1 MDHGVAV
8 GEPESERLGQA
19 ARTGSAG
26 PFPLYTHHEFQSL
39 TSSTRAEPQD
49 GNATRVKTDRAES
62 SCTVYEAAPGRGNPR
77 RLRTRHSHKAHYTH
91 SPPFSHPCPSRRARS
106 APVQCR
112 RITHSPE
119 TFSYLTCTTLTC
131 PSSAGGALPSPRQSQ
146 RSDHMHRKG
155 IVQKRPA
162 ERVQSRPHENARHK
176 RRRACAPRL
185 AQVPCHW
192 SHGPGTRTN
201 CNATRRH
208 RSRANA
214 RRARGTCRRFART
227 ARMGS
232 GRRRPSGAG
241 PCGQSASEPSRSSTA
256 SCRRRDP
263 GLYPSSLP
271 HCTYTTNSATPRR
284 RKSAG
289 GHRGPGCC
297 QKSCRNYHIGRS
309 EGIRWQ
315 SDGNQRSSEDDRRA
329 SDGNQLQSARP
340 LLEPPKPGML
350 SKGLGAP
357 FAHVQPLLVLW
368 GRPSVPSTETRGA
381 GRAQSTRTIRT

>member
-1 MDHGVAV
+1 
-8 GEPESERLGQA
+8 
-19 ARTGSAG
+19 
-26 PFPLYTHHEFQSL
+26 
-39 TSSTRAEPQD
+39 
-49 GNATRVKTDRAES
+49 
-62 SCTVYEAAPGRGNPR
+62 
-77 RLRTRHSHKAHYTH
+77 
-91 SPPFSHPCPSRRARS
+91 
-106 APVQCR
+106 
-112 RITHSPE
+112 
-119 TFSYLTCTTLTC
+119 
-131 PSSAGGALPSPRQSQ
+131 
-146 RSDHMHRKG
+146 MHRKG

-214 RRARGTCRRFART
+214 RRARGTCRRFVRT
-227 ARMGS
+227 AHMGS

-256 SCRRRDP
+256 SCRRRDL

-297 QKSCRNYHIGRS
+297 QKSCRNFHIGRS

-315 SDGNQRSSEDDRRA
+315 SDGNQMAIRGPQRTIGGHQMAINCNQHVHYLSHRGPGCCQKGSAHLSHTYSPCSFFGGGPVCPARKREAQAEHRVRGPSGPETSPRARDQSHSERPSMILSGQPQA
-329 SDGNQLQSARP
+329 ITPGFLPLVSWAWHSHQLQRHAPPSQSRECTPSARNV
-340 LLEPPKPGML
+340 
-350 SKGLGAP
+350 SKVRSHRSHG
-357 FAHVQPLLVLW
+357 
-368 GRPSVPSTETRGA
+368 
-381 GRAQSTRTIRT
+381 